1 MRPRLL
7 AWKIEGLLELFSEMG
22 KWKKAE
28 MGLGEGDQHLI
39 LNRLASLK
47 YLWTLSCGDQLT

>member
-22 KWKKAE
+22 KWKKAGGGRSAFDFE
-28 MGLGEGDQHLI
+28 RIGPLEVSVDIIM
-39 LNRLASLK
+39 
-47 YLWTLSCGDQLT
+47 W